1 MTVSIHMISVI
12 LQTRLCDLCYLKPD
26 LNLPN
31 LLCSDLK
38 KKKVIL
44 YGDYS
49 IGGHQDHL
57 VGRSTRN
64 TLKKKSK

>member
-38 KKKVIL
+38 KKSYIIWRL
-44 YGDYS
+44 FNRRPPGS
-49 IGGHQDHL
+49 F
-57 VGRSTRN
+57 GRTEY
-64 TLKKKSK
+64 